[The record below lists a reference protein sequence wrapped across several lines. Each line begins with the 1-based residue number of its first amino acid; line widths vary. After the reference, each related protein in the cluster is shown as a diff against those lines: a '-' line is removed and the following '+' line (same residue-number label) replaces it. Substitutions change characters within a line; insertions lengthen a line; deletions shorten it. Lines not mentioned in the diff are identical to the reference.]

1 MKFSRKLLHRTLDIE
16 PLSEARW
23 ARIER
28 ALLDTRLDTKV
39 GAEETGERRVST
51 IARRSWRDAM
61 PGGWRLAAAMFVLAG
76 ALAAISGAA
85 AWRYFS
91 PEARAEATRIETAAN
106 GSRVEFGE
114 STIDVGPAS
123 AVRLAG
129 DDSHGVVVTLDRG
142 RVECDVSPRR
152 ERPPFVVEAGGVEV
166 RVIGTHFV
174 VARTADAVTVDV
186 QRGQVAVTSEGQR
199 SLVSAG
205 AHWPPLAEV
214 PSSSAPLPP
223 PEEAGGHGVVDP
235 RAGGPWAAHATGS
248 ASLHDQYDAASKL
261 EARQP
266 GAALA
271 IYRELA
277 RQGGAWGQNALF
289 AEGRLEAD
297 RGDRD
302 EARHLL
308 RDYLARYPIGPNADD
323 ARRLLDRLR

>member
-1 MKFSRKLLHRTLDIE
+1 MKFSRKPLHLAIDVE

-28 ALLDTRLDTKV
+28 ALLDTRLD
-39 GAEETGERRVST
+39 AEETGERRVSR
-51 IARRSWRDAM
+51 AAPKSWRDAM

-91 PEARAEATRIETAAN
+91 PEAREGATRIETAAN

-123 AVRLAG
+123 VVRLTG
-129 DDSHGVVVTLDRG
+129 DDSHGVVVTVDRG
-142 RVECDVSPRR
+142 RVECDVSPRH

-174 VARTADAVTVDV
+174 VTRTADAVTVDV
-186 QRGQVAVTSEGQR
+186 QRGQVEVASDGVR
-199 SLVSAG
+199 SLVPAG
-205 AHWPPLAEV
+205 AHWPPLAAV
-214 PSSSAPLPP
+214 TSSSVLLPP
-223 PEEAGGHGVVDP
+223 LEEPGGHGALDL
-235 RAGGPWAAHATGS
+235 RAGGPWAAHAVGS

-266 GAALA
+266 AAALA

-297 RGDRD
+297 RGDGD
-302 EARHLL
+302 DAKHLL
-308 RDYLARYPIGPNADD
+308 REYLARYPSGPNADD